1 MPAEYRMPT
10 KSTSPLVESELHPEY
25 SWAAAGSNSPTRP
38 MPPATIWRRTAI
50 KWSQTALAAI
60 DRATVL
66 AFALPF
72 CLYVLTL
79 APTIYNLDSA
89 ELTTAAATNGLVRA
103 TGYPLYLLLGKFW
116 ALLPLGD
123 VGYRLNL
130 MSAFFGAL
138 TIMLAERI
146 LRRQQVS
153 GWARLGALGLL
164 AAAPY
169 FWSLSLV
176 AEVYTLHTALMAGLI
191 GWMIRWAERPTPRGL
206 AVGVWLAAI
215 SMGNHAATAL
225 LLPALVW
232 YVAVTAPHLLRQRQ
246 TWLWAAAALL
256 LGLSVYLLLPWRYTQ
271 APAFNYIGI
280 YDARGNFIPTD
291 LLSPRNLW
299 WLVTGRTFAG
309 QMMSYTAGELW
320 QETAAFV
327 NELGR
332 SFFAIGLGPGLLGLA
347 VWLRR
352 DWRQGIML
360 LLMFAGNAFFYIN
373 YRVIDKNTMFLPNYL
388 IWALWLGLGYQTL
401 LHWIRGGSG
410 QDAWRR
416 LAQTLAR
423 NRPTA
428 ADADTPQVMAGSDQG
443 RETTTRNPLFS
454 TTQWLVRIVMI
465 LSVVAA
471 MAWTWRLV
479 DLSDDW
485 STRELGENIMAELE
499 PNAIVFGW
507 WDTVP
512 VLEYL
517 QLVEGVRPDVT
528 LINRFLISGQDIE
541 QFIYQEIEE
550 RPIYINNPPVAFL
563 RDMEAVPAGPIYRL
577 QPRNN

>member
-10 KSTSPLVESELHPEY
+10 KVTPPSLNSELLPEF
-25 SWAAAGSNSPTRP
+25 SRVNAGSDE
-38 MPPATIWRRTAI
+38 PPGALR
-50 KWSQTALAAI
+50 LAAI
-60 DRATVL
+60 RKWGQSALATLDRATVL
-66 AFALPF
+66 AFTLPF
-72 CLYVLTL
+72 CLYLLTL

-103 TGYPLYLLLGKFW
+103 TGYPLYLLVGKLW

-138 TIMLAERI
+138 TIALAERI
-146 LRRQQVS
+146 LRRQQVG

-164 AAAPY
+164 ASAPY

-191 GWMIRWAERPTPRGL
+191 AWLMRWAEKPTVQGL

-215 SMGNHAATAL
+215 SMGNQAATAL

-232 YVAVTAPHLLRQRQ
+232 YVATTAPHLLRQRQ

-280 YDARGNFIPTD
+280 YDARGNFVPTD

-309 QMMSYTAGELW
+309 QMMSYTTGELW
-320 QETAAFV
+320 QEMAAFV

-332 SFFAIGLGPGLLGLA
+332 SFFAIGLGPGLLGL
-347 VWLRR
+347 VIWLRR
-352 DWRQGIML
+352 DWRQGVML

-388 IWALWLGLGYQTL
+388 IWALWLGLGYQAL
-401 LHWIRGGSG
+401 LQWIQGESG
-410 QDAWRR
+410 QSLWLR
-416 LAQTLAR
+416 L
-423 NRPTA
+423 
-428 ADADTPQVMAGSDQG
+428 
-443 RETTTRNPLFS
+443 
-454 TTQWLVRIVMI
+454 QWLVRAVML
-465 LSVVAA
+465 LSVIAA
-471 MAWTWRLV
+471 TAWTWPLV
-479 DLSDDW
+479 DRSQDW
-485 STRELGENIMAELE
+485 STRELAEEIMVELE

-512 VLEYL
+512 ALQYL

-528 LINRFLISGQDIE
+528 LINRFLISGLDME
-541 QFIYQEIEE
+541 QLIYEKMAQQ
-550 RPIYINNPPVAFL
+550 PVYINNPPAAFL
-563 RDMEAVPAGPIYRL
+563 RDMEAVPAGPIFRL
-577 QPRNN
+577 QPRHQEKG